1 MNWKQVQEKWWD
13 GIELLENTPA
23 DDRALYE
30 DAALEIYRA
39 AEAEIKQQKNEI
51 SYLESDIDSRDDEI
65 ADRNN
70 RIENLERE
78 LEDWRRGT

>member
-1 MNWKQVQEKWWD
+1 MNWKQVQERWLPLV
-13 GIELLENTPA
+13 IELEEKGFNDCPFP
-23 DDRALYE
+23 
-30 DAALEIYRA
+30 EIYRA
-39 AEAEIKQQKNEI
+39 AEAEIEQQKNEI